1 MINLIYLFELN
12 RIMSSPPHICII
24 LGMIR
29 SSMDNP
35 VSSNSSTENS
45 SPAKPKSEQSFTPG
59 VRQFSAPKAF
69 RDE

>member
-1 MINLIYLFELN
+1 MT
-12 RIMSSPPHICII
+12 